1 MCFGIPTKVFFIPWR
16 SQRDP
21 LLSLRRSAVRLWDCS
36 GRAALCLAMS
46 WESGVARAGYS
57 IPAAGTVTG
66 TPALRRPEQT
76 LLWGRRIQVMW
87 ISRGRFLP
95 VAVSCVANCPAVEC
109 SCPAV
114 ECVCSCDTPEP
125 KALDANGEPGW
136 RELFVQPVVF
146 FSWLGIGMLSGL
158 CGRCSVQRSGTSG
171 AAPPSPLLQ
180 LGHHA
185 GDVSSPD
192 RRRAEA
198 LRALPRR
205 GRLA

>member
-1 MCFGIPTKVFFIPWR
+1 MAVAVGSSAFIAAVCCAVAGLFGQ
-16 SQRDP
+16 SS
-21 LLSLRRSAVRLWDCS
+21 SLFGDVLGVGGGKSRVQYTGGGYGYGDTDAAAS
-36 GRAALCLAMS
+36 GADTIVGTSDSGDVDQS
-46 WESGVARAGYS
+46 WA
-57 IPAAGTVTG
+57 
-66 TPALRRPEQT
+66 
-76 LLWGRRIQVMW
+76 
-87 ISRGRFLP
+87 FLP